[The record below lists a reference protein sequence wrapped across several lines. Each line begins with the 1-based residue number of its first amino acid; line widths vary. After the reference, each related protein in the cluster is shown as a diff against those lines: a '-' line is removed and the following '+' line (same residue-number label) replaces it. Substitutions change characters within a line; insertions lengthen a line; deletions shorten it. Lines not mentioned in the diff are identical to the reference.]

1 MSCVT
6 ENRDALS
13 ANNFA
18 LEDRSPDKSFMYIK
32 NNNGL
37 KMKPWGT
44 PTVTFCHSDVWP
56 FRRTFC
62 FLSLK
67 KLDKRSK
74 NLPDIPFYDTI
85 LPDIR
90 FCLCKIINFN
100 IYMYD
105 EVSVNLHFTWDL
117 GRIFLNKKNIEQLN
131 KMTTFIFGLYI
142 QFIYN
147 KVTFL
152 RRLKLFFLN
161 SGC

>member
-1 MSCVT
+1 
-6 ENRDALS
+6 
-13 ANNFA
+13 
-18 LEDRSPDKSFMYIK
+18 
-32 NNNGL
+32 
-37 KMKPWGT
+37 
-44 PTVTFCHSDVWP
+44 
-56 FRRTFC
+56 
-62 FLSLK
+62 
-67 KLDKRSK
+67 
-74 NLPDIPFYDTI
+74 
-85 LPDIR
+85 
-90 FCLCKIINFN
+90 
-100 IYMYD
+100 MYD